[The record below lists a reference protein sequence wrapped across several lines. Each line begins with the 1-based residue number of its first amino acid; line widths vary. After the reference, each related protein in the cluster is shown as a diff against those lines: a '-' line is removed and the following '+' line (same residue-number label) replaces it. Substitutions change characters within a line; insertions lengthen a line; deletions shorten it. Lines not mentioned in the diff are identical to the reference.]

1 MCRSLQNRKYYNTK
15 EAWMAIIKII
25 KRECLQGA
33 TALAR
38 ELGVTPRYLAMLR
51 QGVRRPSTAL
61 AAKLKSAGFKL
72 PRRSRKAKEVR

>member
-1 MCRSLQNRKYYNTK
+1 
-15 EAWMAIIKII
+15 MATIKIV
-25 KRECLQGA
+25 KRECMEGV

-51 QGVRRPSTAL
+51 QGVRRPSATL
-61 AAKLKSAGFKL
+61 AAKLKTAGFKL

>member
-1 MCRSLQNRKYYNTK
+1 
-15 EAWMAIIKII
+15 MAIIKII

-51 QGVRRPSTAL
+51 QGVRRPSAAL
-61 AAKLKSAGFKL
+61 AEKLKSAGFKL
-72 PRRSRKAKEVR
+72 PRRPRRPRKAKEVR

>member
-1 MCRSLQNRKYYNTK
+1 
-15 EAWMAIIKII
+15 MAIIKII

-51 QGVRRPSTAL
+51 QGVRTPSAAL
-61 AAKLKSAGFKL
+61 AARLKTAGFKL
-72 PRRSRKAKEVR
+72 PRRARKAKEVR

>member
-1 MCRSLQNRKYYNTK
+1 MHRSLLNRVNYNTK
-15 EAWMAIIKII
+15 ETTMATIKII
-25 KRECLQGA
+25 RRTCMEGA

-51 QGVRRPSTAL
+51 QGVRRPSAAL